1 MDDAASAASAATTG
15 EHESASYRSE
25 DRQVPPW
32 IPGHREQ
39 QGGLD
44 DFISHL
50 PDDVLGAVVSLLP
63 TKDGART
70 QLLSRRWRPLWLS
83 SAAPL
88 NLLIDRRFCAAG
100 DARKHIAF
108 VSRILADHPG
118 PARRFSLRQAFPP
131 AQTDRWL
138 RAGSL
143 ARLQDLEIDYTK
155 AHGNGRHLL
164 PPSALCFAP
173 TLRAAKFGS
182 CDFPE
187 LTAPPLKFPRLK
199 QLTLCRVSIS
209 EDSLHGMLSG
219 CIALESLSL
228 DRNIGIGRLC
238 ISSPTVRRFS
248 FSPHRDKQGIVTC
261 QELLVQEVPCLERLI
276 LHDSH
281 IGPATIR
288 ITGAPKLELLGLLS
302 HGISTLKPGTTV
314 LQKTI
319 DVSLK
324 TIMRKVKI
332 LVVDSIGP
340 NLDAIVGL
348 LKCFPYLEKLYVIS
362 HPQEDM
368 NNVPKYDPL
377 DPIECLELHLK
388 KVVLKNYDGNRG
400 QVIHFAQFF
409 VLNAKVLKEMEIGV
423 VNRCNSK
430 WMRFQRKRLQVENR
444 ASRDAH
450 IELKWDTK
458 KSFKY
463 HGFSEADP
471 FDMSLC

>member
-1 MDDAASAASAATTG
+1 MEDAAAAAVPGAHASA
-15 EHESASYRSE
+15 SRRSD
-25 DRQVPPW
+25 DRQAPLW
-32 IPGHREQ
+32 SPGPREQ
-39 QGGLD
+39 QRSVD
-44 DFISHL
+44 DLISHL

-70 QLLSRRWRPLWLS
+70 QVLSRRWRPLWRS

-88 NLLIDRRFCAAG
+88 NLSIDRRFCAG
-100 DARKHIAF
+100 DARKHVAV
-108 VSRILADHPG
+108 VSRILSDHPG
-118 PARRFSLRQAFPP
+118 PARRFSLRRAFPP
-131 AQTDRWL
+131 GQIDRWL
-138 RAGSL
+138 RSGSL
-143 ARLQDLEIDYTK
+143 ARLQDLEIAYTK
-155 AHGNGRHLL
+155 VHGDACHPM
-164 PPSALCFAP
+164 PPAALCFAP
-173 TLRAAKFGS
+173 TLRAAKFGG
-182 CDFPE
+182 CEFPE
-187 LTAPPLKFPRLK
+187 LTAPSPKFPRLK

-228 DRNIGIGRLC
+228 DRNIGVGRLC

-248 FSPHRDKQGIVTC
+248 FSPHRDKQGILTC
-261 QELLVQEVPCLERLI
+261 QELLVQDVPCLERLI

-281 IGPATIR
+281 IGPTTIR

-319 DVSLK
+319 DVSLT
-324 TIMRKVKI
+324 TIMHKVKI

-348 LKCFPYLEKLYVIS
+348 LKCFTFLERLYVIS

-368 NNVPKYDPL
+368 NNVRKYDPL

-388 KVVLKNYDGNRG
+388 KVVLKNYDGNRT

-430 WMRFQRKRLQVENR
+430 WMRFQRKRLQVGNR
-444 ASRDAH
+444 ASRDAQ

-471 FDMSLC
+471 FDMSSC

>member
-1 MDDAASAASAATTG
+1 M
-15 EHESASYRSE
+15 
-25 DRQVPPW
+25 
-32 IPGHREQ
+32 
-39 QGGLD
+39 
-44 DFISHL
+44 
-50 PDDVLGAVVSLLP
+50 
-63 TKDGART
+63 
-70 QLLSRRWRPLWLS
+70 
-83 SAAPL
+83 
-88 NLLIDRRFCAAG
+88 
-100 DARKHIAF
+100 
-108 VSRILADHPG
+108 
-118 PARRFSLRQAFPP
+118 
-131 AQTDRWL
+131 
-138 RAGSL
+138 
-143 ARLQDLEIDYTK
+143 
-155 AHGNGRHLL
+155 

-182 CDFPE
+182 CEFPE
-187 LTAPPLKFPRLK
+187 LTAPSPKFPRLK

-261 QELLVQEVPCLERLI
+261 QELLVQDVPCLERLI

-319 DVSLK
+319 DVSLT
-324 TIMRKVKI
+324 TIMHKVKI

-348 LKCFPYLEKLYVIS
+348 LKCFTFLERLYVIS

-368 NNVPKYDPL
+368 NNVRKYDPL

-388 KVVLKNYDGNRG
+388 KVVLKNYDGNRT

-444 ASRDAH
+444 ASRDAQ

-463 HGFSEADP
+463 HECLAFLEIEAGWKDQWRLLQDVHGEGDVRESSGCHWQTGLRIVRRTSGVSYEVCTPCRQFWSPARMEIERKQDVASSEKQN
-471 FDMSLC
+471 L